1 MYLCFLTFW
10 NLLKSFS
17 VQSLWSIKVT
27 CVLDSPESVTKTAS
41 SSHNK
46 WHLDLGIDFAAKLIE
61 VINHK
66 DSIVTFY

>member
-1 MYLCFLTFW
+1 M
-10 NLLKSFS
+10 
-17 VQSLWSIKVT
+17 V
-27 CVLDSPESVTKTAS
+27 DSPESVTKTDS

-46 WHLDLGIDFAAKLIE
+46 WHLDLGVGFAAKLIE